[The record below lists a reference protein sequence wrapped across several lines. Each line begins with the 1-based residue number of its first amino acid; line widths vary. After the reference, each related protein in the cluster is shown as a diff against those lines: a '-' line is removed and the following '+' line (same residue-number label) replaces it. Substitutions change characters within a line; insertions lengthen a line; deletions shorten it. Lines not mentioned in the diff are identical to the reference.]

1 MYDIDVFF
9 EGNYYPMTADIYS
22 FGVYHTDTDE
32 EEGTWYDIEEEPK
45 FNQVFL
51 LDDEGNQLK
60 AYGDLDNYLNDNPDD
75 KLAVVAREMLQEIYW
90 SKTL

>member
-22 FGVYHTDTDE
+22 FGVWRIDAD

-75 KLAVVAREMLQEIYW
+75 KLAVVAREVLREIYW

>member
-1 MYDIDVFF
+1 M
-9 EGNYYPMTADIYS
+9 
-22 FGVYHTDTDE
+22 
-32 EEGTWYDIEEEPK
+32 
-45 FNQVFL
+45 FL

-90 SKTL
+90 SKTLY